1 MLRKEEI
8 LLIIYFILVIL
19 FLAGFTVLFFITYQK
34 RKNKIL
40 QEKFQAEQNFK
51 TELTNVRLEIQEA
64 TLKNVSWE
72 LHDNIGQLLAVA
84 SIQLNVLNKKVPDE
98 TQNELQ
104 EVKQLVADSLSEV
117 RGLSRSLNNEVVDY
131 VGLEASVK
139 NEMERFNRLEVVDSK
154 LIVEGEGW
162 AIPPEDSIIL
172 FRILQEFFSNVIK
185 YAGASELR
193 VKFSY
198 TPEFL
203 EISAYDDGKGF
214 DFEKTEAGSGLLNM
228 RSRAE
233 MINADFSMNSSIGK
247 GTSLSLRYPT
257 KTNIYEQNDNNR

>member
-19 FLAGFTVLFFITYQK
+19 FLAGFTILFFVTYQR
-34 RKNKIL
+34 RKNKLL

-51 TELTNVRLEIQEA
+51 SELTNARLEIQEA

-84 SIQLNVLNKKVPDE
+84 SIQLNVLNKKVSE
-98 TQNELQ
+98 ENQNGLK
-104 EVKQLVADSLSEV
+104 EVKDLVANSLKEI
-117 RGLSRSLNNEVVDY
+117 RALSRSLNNEVIDY

-139 NEMERFNRLEVVDSK
+139 NEIDRFNRLEVVEAK
-154 LIVEGEGW
+154 LDIVGERYS
-162 AIPPEDSIIL
+162 IPQEDSIIL

-185 YAGASELR
+185 YASASKLE
-193 VKFSY
+193 VKFTYSS
-198 TPEFL
+198 EHL
-203 EISAYDDGKGF
+203 EIYAFDDGRGF
-214 DFEKTEAGSGLLNM
+214 KVEHQETGSGLLNM

-233 MINADFSMNSSIGK
+233 LINTNFSLNSSIGE
-247 GTSLSLRYPT
+247 GTWLSLQYPT
-257 KTNIYEQNDNNR
+257 KIKSNEQDDNNR

>member
-19 FLAGFTVLFFITYQK
+19 FLAGFTILFFITYQR

-40 QEKFQAEQNFK
+40 QEKFQAEQEFK
-51 TELTNVRLEIQEA
+51 NELTTARLEIQEA

-84 SIQLNVLNKKVPDE
+84 SMQLNFLNKKVTE
-98 TQNELQ
+98 ENKKGFL
-104 EVKQLVADSLSEV
+104 EVKDLVANSLAEI
-117 RGLSRSLNNEVVDY
+117 RALSRSLNNEVIEY

-139 NEMERFNRLEVVDSK
+139 NEIDRFNRLEVVAAR
-154 LIVEGEGW
+154 LEIIGEGYT
-162 AIPPEDSIIL
+162 IPQEHSIIL
-172 FRILQEFFSNVIK
+172 FRILQEYFSNVIK
-185 YAGASELR
+185 YAGASNLK
-193 VKFSY
+193 VKFEY
-198 TPEFL
+198 VEDAIFI
-203 EISAYDDGKGF
+203 EAIEDGRGF
-214 DFEKTEAGSGLLNM
+214 DMEKEESGAGLLNM

-233 MINADFSMNSSIGK
+233 MIHSDFNLNSSIGK

-257 KTNIYEQNDNNR
+257 KMN